1 MAKLRT
7 ALSDIFHSMCPN
19 VYFQPP
25 TGTKIKYP
33 CIVYELER
41 TNVRHADNVPYA
53 LYDLYNI
60 KYITRDPDDINI
72 RTILMLPYCRFDR
85 TFSSDNLHH
94 NAYTLY
100 F

>member
-7 ALSDIFHSMCPN
+7 ALSDVFKKMCPN

-41 TNVRHADNVPYA
+41 TDVRRADNAPYV
-53 LYDLYNI
+53 LYDMYSI
-60 KYITRDPDDINI
+60 KYITRDPDDPVRNQ
-72 RTILMLPYCRFDR
+72 LVMLPLCSSEKSYV
-85 TFSSDNLHH
+85 SDNLHH
-94 NAYTLY
+94 YPFY
-100 F
+100 IYW

>member
-33 CIVYELER
+33 CIIYELER

-60 KYITRDPDDINI
+60 KYITRDPDDPVRNQ
-72 RTILMLPYCRFDR
+72 LVMLPLCSSENSYV
-85 TFSSDNLHH
+85 SDNLHH
-94 NAYTLY
+94 YPFY
-100 F
+100 IYW